1 MILRIVLILAA
12 ISLTL
17 TLILYIALIDLS
29 YVEIYIDDSII
40 YRFIVPCGSEVSISF
55 NNSYTGS
62 SVAITLE
69 ICREFRGAGMITDDA
84 GYEYYSQGILD
95 VNMSLKTYK
104 SKEIIFC
111 TSQRLEIKILG
122 NKLLINNSCARIKSR
137 DLTTLSTP

>member
-1 MILRIVLILAA
+1 MILRMRLVLATLSPTLA
-12 ISLTL
+12 
-17 TLILYIALIDLS
+17 LILYIALRSLS

-40 YRFIVPCGSEVSISF
+40 YRSIAPCGSRISISF

-62 SVAITLE
+62 PVTITLE
-69 ICREFRGAGMITDDA
+69 ICRELRGAGMITDNA

-111 TSQRLEIKILG
+111 TSQRLEIKILD
-122 NKLLINNSCARIKSR
+122 NKLLINNSCARIESR
-137 DLTTLSTP
+137 DLITP